1 MRFPG
6 RRKTKHYFPVGTKSR
21 VPLDNYLMQNKQNYI
36 TGIEQLLIDVEV
48 NVSEEFLESFG
59 ITKGQSMVLDSRKV
73 DRIFSSLNE
82 DQIVAEFAGG
92 TIGNT
97 LHNYSVLTDDRS
109 VLLGTISETMSMG
122 DYAFKYVCRT
132 CSHVSFS
139 YLQPLKGNLARAI
152 CFITPDKERTFC
164 ISKGIMNDLD
174 QSFIKEDVI
183 KGSSALLITAYLLRD
198 EKAPI
203 FKSTMK
209 AVKIAKENNVP
220 VVLTMGTSFLLEE
233 KKDFLIDFVK
243 EFVNVAAMNDDE
255 ALALTGFKDPLLAG
269 ESMLDMTD
277 LTLIT
282 VGPKGLYLCGYVDND
297 HARETKNKIHSKS
310 IAEYN
315 KFEYSRAMIKRNCK
329 NPIKIYSH
337 INPFMGGPGQ
347 IMNTNGAGDAAL
359 AAVLH
364 DISANAFHSKLQPS
378 SPKHLAPFLTYSSL
392 HQISKYANRVSYE
405 VLIQNS
411 PRLSRGLP
419 DKEENLED
427 AYWAM

>member
-1 MRFPG
+1 MKFPG

-21 VPLDNYLMQNKQNYI
+21 VPLDSALIQNGYNYI

-48 NVSEEFLESFG
+48 NVNEEFLESFG
-59 ITKGQSMVLDSRKV
+59 ISKGQSMVLDTEKV
-73 DRIFSSLNE
+73 DRIFSSLNK

-109 VLLGTISETMSMG
+109 VLLGTISKTMSMG
-122 DYAFKYVCRT
+122 DHAFKYVCHT
-132 CSHVSFS
+132 SSHVSFS
-139 YLQPLKGNLARAI
+139 YLQPVKGKMARAI

-174 QSFIKEDVI
+174 QAFIKEDII

-198 EKAPI
+198 EKVPI

-209 AVKIAKENNVP
+209 AVKIAKKHNVP
-220 VVLTMGTSFLLEE
+220 VILTMGTSFLIDE
-233 KKDFLIDFVK
+233 KKEFLIDFIK
-243 EFVNVAAMNDDE
+243 KYVNVVAMNNDE
-255 ALALTGFKDPLLAG
+255 AFALTGFKDPLLAG
-269 ESMLDMTD
+269 ESILDMAG

-282 VGPKGLYLCGYVDND
+282 VGSEGLYLCGYVDKD
-297 HARETKNKIHSKS
+297 QARATRAMIHSKS

-315 KFEYSRAMIKRNCK
+315 KFEYSRAMMKQNCK
-329 NPIKIYSH
+329 DPIKIYSH
-337 INPFMGGPGQ
+337 INPFLGGPGE

-364 DISANAFHSKLQPS
+364 DISANTFHRKLQPS
-378 SPKHLAPFLTYSSL
+378 SPKHLAPFLTYSSI

-405 VLIQNS
+405 VLSQNS

-419 DKEENLED
+419 DREANLED
-427 AYWAM
+427 AYWEM